1 MPPKNEKG
9 KQRKMAMKQVRSAI
23 KGLMQGEV
31 RVVRPVGD
39 DTFEQ
44 AADKA
49 FSELDT
55 DGSGFLEKAE
65 LLSALNSLIGAG
77 EDERAIPEKKF
88 EKFFGKLDTDGDEK
102 ISKDEFKTLAKRL
115 FKQLQK
121 RISAEWRRGPA
132 RGDIPRRRPDRE
144 ADRVAR
150 SRRRTWPTRPGFS
163 VGDVNRSGPVRLVS
177 LTSDIS
183 RVGPRFVPGTDRALV
198 AVASFIYSLK
208 TRRLQDPSIIMPP
221 KKNKKNRTKKM
232 GKGKIKT
239 ALQSLMEGED
249 NMKKAVNTAFEKLDT
264 DGSGFLEKE
273 ELFEALNEVLGA
285 DDDENGIP
293 EKQFNKFFEKLDKDE
308 DGKISKE
315 EFGKRARGFFKKMQE
330 VKSSAI
336 AQTRVTFKMFAAPCD
351 FIIIINTTK
360 TADYCALL
368 TVTPFTLPYD
378 YLRRLC
384 PDVLL
389 LHSAASQ
396 TYDMRAVVA
405 RCRTVC
411 TVGTNPFDASMSVT
425 LNLSFFPQA
434 DGEDD
439 DD

>member
-23 KGLMQGEV
+23 KGLMQGE
-31 RVVRPVGD
+31 

-183 RVGPRFVPGTDRALV
+183 RVGPR
-198 AVASFIYSLK
+198 
-208 TRRLQDPSIIMPP
+208 
-221 KKNKKNRTKKM
+221 
-232 GKGKIKT
+232 
-239 ALQSLMEGED
+239 D

-273 ELFEALNEVLGA
+273 ELFEALNELGA
-285 DDDENGIP
+285 DDDEN
-293 EKQFNKFFEKLDKDE
+293 E

-315 EFGKRARGFFKKMQE
+315 EFGKRPEA
-330 VKSSAI
+330 SSRRCRSSTCTGDPGVCPVA
-336 AQTRVTFKMFAAPCD
+336 AAGRLPPLGDTLHVTVRLS
-351 FIIIINTTK
+351 
-360 TADYCALL
+360 TA
-368 TVTPFTLPYD
+368 
-378 YLRRLC
+378 LC